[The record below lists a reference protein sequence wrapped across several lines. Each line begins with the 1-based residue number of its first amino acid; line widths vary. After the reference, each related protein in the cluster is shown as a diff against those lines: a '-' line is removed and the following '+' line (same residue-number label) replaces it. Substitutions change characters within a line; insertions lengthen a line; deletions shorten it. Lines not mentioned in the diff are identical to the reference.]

1 MQNLCILRTSGIVHV
16 HKKIGLLPPM
26 RRFGIITESSKMTCL
41 LKIVQAIS
49 NTDTTVLLTGETGT
63 GKELLANAIH
73 QSSSRASKKLVAI
86 NCGAIP
92 AELMEREF
100 FGHEKGAFTGA
111 SEKAIGRLEYAD
123 GGTVFLDEVATLPLP
138 LQVKLL
144 RVLQEKNFERI
155 GSLTTISVNVRFIA
169 AANVNLQEAVR
180 KGTFREDLYYRLNV
194 VPLEIPPL
202 RKRKEDIPLLIRHY
216 LEVYG
221 NRYHKRITGITE
233 RAMDILLKY
242 PWFGNVRELQNITE
256 MLVVLS
262 EDNTKIDVDLLPS
275 NILNEK
281 EAPISTSF
289 DEAVKIFQKE
299 YILKVLATTEWNR
312 HEAAKKMG
320 MHRNTLSNKMKE
332 LGIQEAG

>member
-1 MQNLCILRTSGIVHV
+1 
-16 HKKIGLLPPM
+16 M

-41 LKIVQAIS
+41 FKIVQAIS
-49 NTDTTVLLTGETGT
+49 NTDTTVLITGETGT

-73 QSSSRASKKLVAI
+73 ECSSRASKRFVAI

-216 LEVYG
+216 LEVYA
-221 NRYHKRITGITE
+221 NKFKKRITGITD
-233 RAMDILLKY
+233 RVMDILLEH
-242 PWFGNVRELQNITE
+242 PWFGNVRELQNLTE

-262 EDNTKIDVDLLPS
+262 EEDCKIDVDLLPS

-289 DEAVKIFQKE
+289 DEAVKLFQKE

-312 HEAAKKMG
+312 YKAAKKMG